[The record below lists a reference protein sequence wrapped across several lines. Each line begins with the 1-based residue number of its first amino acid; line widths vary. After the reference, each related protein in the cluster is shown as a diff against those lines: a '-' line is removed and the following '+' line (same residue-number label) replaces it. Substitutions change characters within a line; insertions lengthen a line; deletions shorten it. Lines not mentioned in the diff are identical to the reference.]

1 MIYEYREVIGYAAGI
16 LTTIAFFPQIYQI
29 YITKSAK
36 DVSMPMFAALFIG
49 CLLWTFYGF
58 LLGSESVVVINIMSS
73 FLSAVVIILKH
84 RFSKPH
90 RK

>member
-1 MIYEYREVIGYAAGI
+1 MIYEYREVIGYIAGI

-29 YITKSAK
+29 YTTKSAN
-36 DVSMPMFAALFIG
+36 DVSMPMFVALFIG
-49 CLLWTFYGF
+49 CILWTFYGI
-58 LLGSESVVVINIMSS
+58 LIKSESVVVINIISS
-73 FLSAVVIILKH
+73 VLALIVIILKN